1 MTFDLR
7 AAAHREAIR
16 EGFEP
21 DFPAAVGAETAILA
35 EPLPSAAGAIDL
47 TSLPWSSVDNPES
60 RDLDQVEYAE
70 RLPDGAI
77 RVLVGIAD
85 VDSRVP
91 RDSAT
96 DRHAGHNCTSV
107 YCGVTMFP
115 MLPERLSTGLTSLNE
130 GVDRLSVVIE
140 FTVETDGTT
149 RDPKIYRALL
159 RNQAQLDYPTV
170 GAWLEQRGPAPAK
183 VAASPTLTEQLR
195 SQDAA
200 AEAMRN
206 QRHRAGALDLETI
219 EATPVTTDGRVTDLK
234 VHQRNRATMLI
245 EDFMI
250 AANVTMAGFLEAKH
264 VASIRRVVK
273 APERWNRIV
282 ALAKAVGESLPNAPD
297 PVALTGF
304 LARRRAADPDHY
316 PDLSLSVVKLLGPG
330 EYALLKAGEA
340 SEGHFGLAVHDYT
353 HSTAPNRR
361 FADLVTQ
368 RLLKDVLVTGA
379 TGYSDEALATI
390 AAHCT
395 RMEDAARK
403 VERTCR
409 KQAAAL
415 LLADRIGQT
424 FDAIVTGAT
433 PKGTF
438 VRTLALPV
446 EGMVVHGQEGMD
458 VGDRVRV
465 RLTGANPDRGF
476 IDFVRA
482 LERA

>member
-1 MTFDLR
+1 MSFDLI
-7 AAAHREAIR
+7 AAARREAAR

-21 DFPAAVGAETAILA
+21 DFPASVTAETATLA
-35 EPLPSAAGAIDL
+35 EALPSVSGAVDL
-47 TSLPWSSVDNPES
+47 RALPWSSIDNPES
-60 RDLDQVEYAE
+60 RDLDQIEYAE
-70 RLPDGAI
+70 RRPDGSTRI
-77 RVLVGIAD
+77 LVGIAD

-91 RDSAT
+91 AGSAT
-96 DRHAGHNCTSV
+96 DRHAEHNATSV

-115 MLPERLSTGLTSLNE
+115 MLPVRLSTGLTSLNE
-130 GVDRLSVVIE
+130 GVDRLGIVIE
-140 FTVETDGTT
+140 FLVLPDGTT
-149 RDPKIYRALL
+149 SDLRIYRALL
-159 RNQAQLDYPTV
+159 RNQAQLDYPSV
-170 GAWLEQRGPAPAK
+170 GAWLEHRGPAPTK
-183 VAASPTLTEQLR
+183 VSASPTLAEQLR
-195 SQDAA
+195 IQDAA

-219 EATPVTTDGRVTDLK
+219 EATPVTSDGRVTDLK

-250 AANVTMAGFLEAKH
+250 AANVTMAGFLESKGVSA
-264 VASIRRVVK
+264 IRRVVK

-282 ALAKAVGESLPNAPD
+282 ALAKALGESLPDQPD
-297 PVALTGF
+297 PAALTQF

-330 EYALLKAGEA
+330 EYTLLKPGET
-340 SEGHFGLAVHDYT
+340 SQGHFGLAVHDYT

-361 FADLVTQ
+361 YADLVTQ
-368 RLLKDVLVTGA
+368 RLLKNVLATGA
-379 TGYSDEALATI
+379 NGYADEALAAV
-390 AAHCT
+390 AAQCT

-403 VERTCR
+403 VERTTR

-438 VRTLALPV
+438 VRTLSPPA
-446 EGMVVHGQEGMD
+446 EGMVVKGHEGMD

-465 RLTGANPDRGF
+465 RLTGANPERGF
-476 IDFVRA
+476 IDFA
-482 LERA
+482 GAA

>member
-1 MTFDLR
+1 
-7 AAAHREAIR
+7 
-16 EGFEP
+16 
-21 DFPAAVGAETAILA
+21 
-35 EPLPSAAGAIDL
+35 
-47 TSLPWSSVDNPES
+47 
-60 RDLDQVEYAE
+60 
-70 RLPDGAI
+70 
-77 RVLVGIAD
+77 
-85 VDSRVP
+85 
-91 RDSAT
+91 
-96 DRHAGHNCTSV
+96 
-107 YCGVTMFP
+107 
-115 MLPERLSTGLTSLNE
+115 
-130 GVDRLSVVIE
+130 
-140 FTVETDGTT
+140 
-149 RDPKIYRALL
+149 
-159 RNQAQLDYPTV
+159 
-170 GAWLEQRGPAPAK
+170 
-183 VAASPTLTEQLR
+183 
-195 SQDAA
+195 
-200 AEAMRN
+200 MRN